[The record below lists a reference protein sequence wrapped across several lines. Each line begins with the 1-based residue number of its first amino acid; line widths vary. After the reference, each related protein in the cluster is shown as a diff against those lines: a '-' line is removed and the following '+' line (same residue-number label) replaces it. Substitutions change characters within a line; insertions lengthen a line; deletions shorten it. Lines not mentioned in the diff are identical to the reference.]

1 MGLEFNIKSV
11 NLLEDIEAE
20 LSKKLNLK
28 ISFDGEDEN
37 LCENTDENENICKK
51 IKKLLNKV

>member
-51 IKKLLNKV
+51 IKKTAK

>member
-37 LCENTDENENICKK
+37 LCENKDENEKNIQNSKK
-51 IKKLLNKV
+51 TAK